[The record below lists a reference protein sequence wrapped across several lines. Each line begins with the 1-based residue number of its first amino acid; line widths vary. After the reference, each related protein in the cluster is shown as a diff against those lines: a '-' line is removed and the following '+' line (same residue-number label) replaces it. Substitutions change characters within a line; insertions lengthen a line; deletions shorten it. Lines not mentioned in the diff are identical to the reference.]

1 MASRRNLKKDIDYL
15 MSEVISDCYTY
26 MLIHGEKKRDEAI
39 AIIESILEK
48 RNDLIHRIK
57 HPENK
62 SDKKAVKAHYKAIH
76 EDLLKAID
84 ESFSKLS
91 ELTKA

>member
-1 MASRRNLKKDIDYL
+1 MASKRDLKKDIDYL
-15 MSEVISDCYTY
+15 VGEVISDCYTY
-26 MLIHGEKKRDEAI
+26 MLINGEKKRDDAI

-57 HPENK
+57 HPAK
-62 SDKKAVKAHYKAIH
+62 KDDRKAVKAYYREIQKDA
-76 EDLLKAID
+76 LKAID

-91 ELTKA
+91 ELTK

>member
-1 MASRRNLKKDIDYL
+1 MASKRDLKKDIDYL
-15 MSEVISDCYTY
+15 VGEVISDCYTY
-26 MLIHGEKKRDEAI
+26 MLINGEKKRDDAI

-57 HPENK
+57 HPAK
-62 SDKKAVKAHYKAIH
+62 KDDSKAVKAHYREIQKDA
-76 EDLLKAID
+76 LKAID

-91 ELTKA
+91 ELTK